1 VFSERRQ
8 KFLKSLGPDAAA
20 IVIGHQVVPRS
31 SDTTYPFRQN
41 SDFHYLTG
49 FDHPSAVALFRTDG
63 GPSYTLFVQ
72 PRDKSS
78 ETWNGYRPGLDGA
91 KTDFGAD
98 ASFSIDSLLDEIP
111 KQIEKVDRLFH
122 TLGRNAEL
130 DSSIIKSLDE
140 QRLRSKLGFEPASQI
155 LDPRDLVH
163 EMRLFKEPGEIEI
176 LRRAAEISATAHRE
190 AARLCRDGRYEYEL
204 EAALGHAFRRLG
216 GSGPAY
222 SSIVGGGKNATI
234 LHYVVNNQKLR
245 GGDLC
250 LIDAGVELEGYAS
263 DITRTYPV
271 GGRFQGPGRAVYEVV
286 LAAQEAALEACRP
299 GTTLP
304 EIHSTSLHALVEGMR
319 SLGLLS
325 GTVDDLIKDEAYR
338 PYFMHGTSHWLGLD
352 VHDVGRYT
360 QKGKA
365 RTLDPGMVFTVEP
378 GIYIAPDDENAP
390 EHLRGIGVRIE
401 DDVLVTEDGIENF
414 NHAIPKKPDEVEAWM
429 S

>member
-8 KFLKSLGPDAAA
+8 KFLKSMGPDAAA
-20 IVIGHQVVPRS
+20 IVIGQRVVKRS
-31 SDTTYPFRQN
+31 NDSEYAFRQD

-49 FDHPSAVALFRTDG
+49 FDHPSAAALFRTDG
-63 GPSYTLFVQ
+63 GPPYTLFVQ
-72 PRDKSS
+72 PRDKSA
-78 ETWNGYRPGLDGA
+78 ETWNGYRPGLEGA
-91 KTDFGAD
+91 KTDFEAD
-98 ASFSIDSLLDEIP
+98 ESFSIEALQAEIS
-111 KQIEKVDRLFH
+111 KQIERVERIFH
-122 TLGRNAEL
+122 TLGRNTAL
-130 DSSIIKSLDE
+130 DATIVRTLDE
-140 QRLRSKLGFEPASQI
+140 LRQRSKLGFEPASQI
-155 LDPRDLVH
+155 LDPRDIVH

-176 LRRAAEISATAHRE
+176 LRRAAEITATAHQE
-190 AARLCRDGRYEYEL
+190 AARLCRDGNHEYQL

-234 LHYVVNNQKLR
+234 LHYVVNDQKLR

-250 LIDAGVELEGYAS
+250 LIDAGVELESYAS
-263 DITRTYPV
+263 DVTRTYPV

-286 LAAQEAALEACRP
+286 LAAQEAGLAACRP

-304 EIHSTSLHALVEGMR
+304 EIHATTLNSLVEGMR

-325 GTVDDLIKDEAYR
+325 GTVGDLIKDEAHRAY
-338 PYFMHGTSHWLGLD
+338 YMHGTSHWLGLD
-352 VHDVGRYT
+352 VHDVGSYT

-365 RTLDPGMVFTVEP
+365 RTLDPGMVFTMEP
-378 GIYIAPDDENAP
+378 GIYIAPDNTNAP

-401 DDVLVTEDGIENF
+401 DDVLVTENGIENF
-414 NHAIPKKPDEVEAWM
+414 NHAIPKKPDEIEAWM